1 MKELSL
7 HILDLVEN
15 AIRAEAKRIEIFII
29 ENSQRNLLE
38 ISIKDDGVGMDEKT
52 KERVCDPFFST
63 KGKRVG
69 MGIPLMVQLAE
80 QCGGHLEI
88 VSEEGKGTLVKA
100 FFQRSHVDLPPLG
113 NIPETLFVLLAS
125 HPEINFVFYHEVDG
139 RSFGF
144 ESHKILEELG
154 LKGFAEDGLF
164 LVSLKDWIAY
174 QESLLREGMHSEN
187 HKHRGSEADQGR
199 GSEEIPSP

>member
-29 ENSQRNLLE
+29 EDSERDFLE

-52 KERVCDPFFST
+52 KEKAFDPFFST

-69 MGIPLMVQLAE
+69 IGIPLMAQLAK

-88 VSEEGKGTLVKA
+88 VSEEGKGTLVRA
-100 FFQRSHVDLPPLG
+100 FFQRSHIDLPPLG
-113 NIPETLFVLLAS
+113 DIPETLFVLLAS
-125 HPEINFVFYHEVDG
+125 HPEIDFVFHHRVDG
-139 RSFGF
+139 QSFRF
-144 ESHKILEELG
+144 ESRKILEELG
-154 LKGFAEDGLF
+154 LESFAEDGPF
-164 LVSLKDWIAY
+164 LVSLRDWIAH
-174 QESLLREGMHSEN
+174 QENMLREGTRSEN
-187 HKHRGSEADQGR
+187 HKHRGFEADQGR
-199 GSEEIPSP
+199 SSEEVPSP